1 MQARDSGPRS
11 AILPALTVGNAMMST
26 VGLTVAG
33 WMASLLSGAAAQAA
47 ATPPCT
53 PPPLPA
59 ALAGWQQGARFAAGT
74 SAAAAAPL
82 TIGRGATATLVAPAA
97 LDYARPA
104 AKAGAADSFGGLFAV
119 TIARAGRYRVALG
132 GGAWID
138 VVQGDRLLS
147 SVAHAHG
154 PACSPIRKMVD
165 FDLAPGRYLIQIA
178 GSKTRDLSLMV
189 AAVPR

>member
-1 MQARDSGPRS
+1 MM
-11 AILPALTVGNAMMST
+11 LTA
-26 VGLTVAG
+26 GLTVAA
-33 WMASLLSGAAAQAA
+33 WMASLASGLVPAPAAQAGAAA
-47 ATPPCT
+47 PCT

-59 ALAGWQQGARFAAGT
+59 ALSGWQQGARFAAGT
-74 SAAAAAPL
+74 TAAAAAPL
-82 TIGRGATATLVAPAA
+82 TIGRGATATLVAPTA
-97 LDYARPA
+97 LDYARPP

-138 VVQGDRLLS
+138 VVQGDRLLP
-147 SVAHAHG
+147 SVAHDHG